1 MKRNLNDLNMESVE
15 EYMLVM
21 GKLLKWV
28 TLALDIRC
36 EDVVMR
42 RDNLEQLKLERS
54 AAEEASKARE

>member
-1 MKRNLNDLNMESVE
+1 MESVE